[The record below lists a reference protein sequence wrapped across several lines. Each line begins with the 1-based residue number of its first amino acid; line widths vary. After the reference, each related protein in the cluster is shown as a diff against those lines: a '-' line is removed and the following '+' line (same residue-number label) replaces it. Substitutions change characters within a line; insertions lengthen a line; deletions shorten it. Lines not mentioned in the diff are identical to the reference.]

1 MARRLMPDQRG
12 RVRWP
17 HRLAADK
24 GYSYPRIRTWCH
36 KRYIKAVIPTRSN
49 QPREPRFDKAAYRRR
64 NMIERVV
71 GRYKDY
77 RALAT
82 RYEKLE
88 VNYLALWLV
97 AIMEQALKRL
107 LPNRP

>member
-1 MARRLMPDQRG
+1 
-12 RVRWP
+12 
-17 HRLAADK
+17 
-24 GYSYPRIRTWCH
+24 
-36 KRYIKAVIPTRSN
+36 VIPTRSN

-64 NMIERVV
+64 SMIERVV

-77 RALAT
+77 RGLAT
-82 RYEKLE
+82 RYEKLA

-97 AIMEQALKRL
+97 AIMDQALKRL